1 MLFVDER
8 WICMSDIQGTVDERD
23 FQVIEGKKELRD
35 KDIVKM
41 DTLKVFKTEL
51 VSVDYSNIDDLF
63 SGFDSIKA
71 ITFSYDIDFMD
82 YLMQFFKYGEI
93 VLGADFMVQ
102 KDRKLNDLLEVAANN
117 YDATQAVKSKKR
129 LVRMLSSGDLNLRAA
144 NYVLDH
150 RKIYLLR
157 SDNGRTRVIKASA
170 NMSGRAWNGEHI
182 EHYEYDDSTF
192 CYEEYEKDFETA
204 WLMSNEIPYTMV
216 AGKKSDDYI
225 EGNPVIKK
233 VKETNKVT
241 VVQTSPEPV
250 NLEITKFM
258 IDHTRVKED
267 YKEIF
272 SGCGARSKGGIIELK
287 PRIIEKVEMGLK
299 KLNNRR
305 RMNISITERAYPNL
319 TFEWNEGKAFVD
331 GSELDLHP
339 AAEDVC
345 KDIDELMQVFQNF
358 EMFVDETGNLQSTHF
373 KFMNFIFQSP
383 FHAKLRCEL
392 FVRDIGTMSLPMFA
406 LETSETANSGKTF
419 MTNFILK
426 MMTGET
432 RLAGNNENAKLNYLR
447 DVRNGCIEGFPYFV
461 DEINGASFTQ
471 ITKLIKD
478 EFACE
483 EANQSSMPV
492 IIMAGNDLKEPDE
505 KTRKRMV
512 FFRVNGSLPSTVDQN
527 GLRTAGNAIL
537 NRMGTALYR
546 EYLGRMMTA
555 VTDLIEFIDIEKP
568 QETNDMWYPD
578 LVNISSKI
586 LLEIFRENGYDIP
599 SYMKELEWDNDY
611 YGANYIAE
619 NTIRSIKRE
628 YEENPGAFLIER
640 DIVKIEAGGA
650 DAVKKFKSWENTLP
664 AEMRAKSS
672 QMRDGSC
679 FISMNRKEL
688 EDRLGFKFKK
698 HILPF
703 FRKRG

>member
-1 MLFVDER
+1 MNEDKDVVEK
-8 WICMSDIQGTVDERD
+8 TE
-23 FQVIEGKKELRD
+23 FQVIAGGKD
-35 KDIVKM
+35 KDDV
-41 DTLKVFKTEL
+41 DTAKLDVLKVFKSEL
-51 VSVDYSNIDDLF
+51 VSVEYSNVEELF

-71 ITFSYDIDFMD
+71 ITFSYDIDFMNH
-82 YLMQFFKYGEI
+82 LMQFFKYGEI

-102 KDRKLNDLLEVAANN
+102 KDGKLNDLLEVAANN
-117 YDATQAVKSKKR
+117 YDATQVVKSKER
-129 LVRMLSSGDLNLRAA
+129 LVEMLSSGDLNLRAA

-150 RKIYLLR
+150 RKIYLLK
-157 SDNGRTRVIKASA
+157 SDDGRTRVIKASA

-182 EHYEYDDSTF
+182 EHYEYDDSPF

-216 AGKKSDDYI
+216 VGKKSDDYV

-250 NLEITKFM
+250 NIEIVKFM

-272 SGCGARSKGGIIELK
+272 NGCGVRSKGGVIELK

-299 KLNNRR
+299 KLNNKRKV
-305 RMNISITERAYPNL
+305 NISITERAYPNL
-319 TFEWNEGKAFVD
+319 TFDWNEEKAFVD
-331 GSELDLHP
+331 GTELDLHP

-358 EMFVDETGNLQSTHF
+358 EMFVDETGDLQSIHF

-447 DVRNGCIEGFPYFV
+447 DVRNGGVEGFPYFV

-483 EANQSSMPV
+483 ETNQNSMPV

-527 GLRTAGNAIL
+527 GLRTASNAIL

-555 VTDLIEFIDIEKP
+555 VTDLIEFIDKEKP
-568 QETNDMWYPD
+568 QEKNDMWYPD
-578 LVNISSKI
+578 FVNISSKI

-599 SYMKELEWDNDY
+599 IYMKELEWNNDY

-619 NTIRSIKRE
+619 NTIRSIQKE
-628 YEENPGAFLIER
+628 YEENPDAFVIER

-679 FISMNRKEL
+679 FISMNRREL
-688 EDRLGFKFKK
+688 EDRLGFRFKK
-698 HILPF
+698 HIFPF
-703 FRKRG
+703 FKK

>member
-1 MLFVDER
+1 MNKNKEMR
-8 WICMSDIQGTVDERD
+8 EKIE
-23 FQVIEGKKELRD
+23 FQIIDGGKD
-35 KDIVKM
+35 KDDI
-41 DTLKVFKTEL
+41 DTFKLDMLKVFKSEL
-51 VSVDYSNIDDLF
+51 VSVEYLNAEELF
-63 SGFDSIKA
+63 RGFDYIKA
-71 ITFSYDIDFMD
+71 ITFSYDVSFMN

-102 KDRKLNDLLEVAANN
+102 KDGKLNGLLEVAANN
-117 YDATQAVKSKKR
+117 YDAAQAVKSKER
-129 LVRMLSSGDLNLRAA
+129 LVTMLSNGDLNLRAA

-150 RKIYLLR
+150 RKIYLLK
-157 SDNGRTRVIKASA
+157 SNDGRTRVIKASA

-182 EHYEYDDSTF
+182 EHYEYDDSPY
-192 CYEEYEKDFETA
+192 CYKEYEKDFETA
-204 WLMSNEIPYTMV
+204 WIMSNEIPYTMV
-216 AGKKSDDYI
+216 AGKKGDDYV

-233 VKETNKVT
+233 AKETNKVT

-250 NLEITKFM
+250 NLEIVKFM
-258 IDHTRVKED
+258 IDHARVKDD

-272 SGCGARSKGGIIELK
+272 NGCGIREKNGVIELK
-287 PRIIEKVEMGLK
+287 PRIIQKVEMGLK
-299 KLNNRR
+299 KLNNKRKV
-305 RMNISITERAYPNL
+305 NVSVTERCYPNL
-319 TFEWNEGKAFVD
+319 TFNWDEEKAFVD
-331 GSELDLHP
+331 GEELNLHP
-339 AAEDVC
+339 KKEDIC

-358 EMFVDETGNLQSTHF
+358 EMFVDETGDLQLTHF

-383 FHAKLRCEL
+383 FHAKLRCDL

-432 RLAGNNENAKLNYLR
+432 KLAGNNETAKLDYLR
-447 DVRNGCIEGFPYFV
+447 EVRKGGIDGFPYFV
-461 DEINGASFTQ
+461 DEINGSSFTQ

-483 EANQSSMPV
+483 KKNQSTMPV

-527 GLRTAGNAIL
+527 GLRTASNAIL
-537 NRMGTALYR
+537 NRVGTALYR
-546 EYLGRMMTA
+546 EYLRRMMAA
-555 VTDLIEFIDIEKP
+555 VSDLINYIDEEKP
-568 QETNDMWYPD
+568 QESNEMWYPD

-586 LLEIFRENGYDIP
+586 LLEIFQENGYDIP
-599 SYMKELEWDNDY
+599 SYMRVLKWNKDY

-619 NTIRSIKRE
+619 KTIRSIQKE
-628 YEENPGAFLIER
+628 YEENPEMFIIER
-640 DIVKIEAGGA
+640 NIVKIEAGGS
-650 DAVKKFKSWENTLP
+650 DAVKKFRSWENTLP
-664 AEMRAKSS
+664 AEMKAKSS
-672 QMRDGSC
+672 QRRDGSC

-688 EDRLGFKFKK
+688 EERLGFKLKK
-698 HILPF
+698 RLLPF
-703 FRKRG
+703 FKK

>member
-1 MLFVDER
+1 MN
-8 WICMSDIQGTVDERD
+8 DIQNTAKKQMFDALD
-23 FQVIEGKKELRD
+23 GKKDD
-35 KDIVKM
+35 KKERN
-41 DTLKVFKTEL
+41 LKVFKSEL
-51 VSVDYSNIDDLF
+51 MDVEELSIDELF
-63 SGFDSIKA
+63 DGFDSIKA
-71 ITFSYDIDFMD
+71 ITFSYDIGFMD
-82 YLMQFFKYGEI
+82 YLMRFFQYGEI
-93 VLGADFMVQ
+93 ILGADFMVQ
-102 KDRKLNDLLEVAANN
+102 KDGKLNDLLEVVANN
-117 YDATQAVKSKKR
+117 YEATKGVKSKER
-129 LVRMLSSGDLNLRAA
+129 LIEMLSNGNLNLRAA

-150 RKIYLLR
+150 RKIYLLK
-157 SDNGRTRVIKASA
+157 SDDGRTRVIKASA
-170 NMSGRAWNGEHI
+170 NMSGRAWNGEQI
-182 EHYEYDDSTF
+182 EHYECDDSPY
-192 CYEEYEKDFETA
+192 CYDVYEEDFETA
-204 WLMSNEIPYTMV
+204 WSFSNEIPYTMV
-216 AGKKSDDYI
+216 AGKKSDDYV

-241 VVQTSPEPV
+241 VVQASPEPV
-250 NLEITKFM
+250 NIEMVKFV
-258 IDHTRVKED
+258 IDHTRVKEN

-272 SGCGARSKGGIIELK
+272 NGCGIRNKSGVIELK
-287 PRIIEKVEMGLK
+287 PNIIKKVEMGLK
-299 KLNNRR
+299 KLNNKQRV
-305 RMNISITERAYPNL
+305 NDSITEKSYPKL
-319 TFEWNEGKAFVD
+319 TFDWDEGKALLN
-331 GSELDLHP
+331 GENWNLHP
-339 AAEDVC
+339 SAEDVR
-345 KDIDELMQVFQNF
+345 KDIGELMQVFQNF
-358 EMFVDETGNLQSTHF
+358 EKFVDETGDLQSTHF

-426 MMTGET
+426 MMTGKT
-432 RLAGNNENAKLNYLR
+432 RLAGNNENAKLNNLR
-447 DVRNGCIEGFPYFV
+447 DVRNGGIEGFPYFV

-483 EANQSSMPV
+483 ETNQSSMPV

-512 FFRVNGSLPSTVDQN
+512 FFRVNGSLPSTIDQN
-527 GLRTAGNAIL
+527 GLRTASNAII
-537 NRMGTALYR
+537 NRVGTALYQ

-555 VTDLIEFIDIEKP
+555 VTDLIAFIDEEKP

-578 LVNISSKI
+578 VVNISSKI
-586 LLEIFRENGYDIP
+586 LLEIFKENGYDIP
-599 SYMKELEWDNDY
+599 SYMRELEWNRDY

-619 NTIRSIKRE
+619 NTIRAIQKE
-628 YEENPGAFLIER
+628 YEENPDAFVIER
-640 DIVKIEAGGA
+640 DIIKIEAGGA

-688 EDRLGFKFKK
+688 EDRIGVKFKK
-698 HILPF
+698 RIFQF
-703 FRKRG
+703 FKK